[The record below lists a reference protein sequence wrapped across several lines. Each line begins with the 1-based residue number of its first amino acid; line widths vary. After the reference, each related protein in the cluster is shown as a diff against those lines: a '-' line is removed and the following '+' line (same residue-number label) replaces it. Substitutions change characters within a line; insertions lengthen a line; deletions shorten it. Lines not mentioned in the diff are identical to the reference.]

1 MPAFARP
8 LLLMARMGCLLFFF
22 WCVSGVLPLRA
33 DAEAPAS
40 TDLTE
45 RKGRI
50 VRVIEQTGQAT
61 SHLKLRM
68 SVSGKK
74 KCVPSQAWL
83 VGTRGRTEIDLSG
96 TGSFDPYR
104 YLEEFRTA
112 SALEAEGC
120 AGALIIEAK
129 MIPRLPHQASVSAA
143 SLQAAVSEM
152 NAFIKAEAGM
162 MSWAAPKA
170 KGVRLRIG
178 PGGTAILTDTSG
190 ALKKLSS
197 GSDGWVE
204 IKGKLGQL
212 ESVSLSAEPSDFDF
226 VN

>member
-1 MPAFARP
+1 MSVFARP
-8 LLLMARMGCLLFFF
+8 FFMARLGFLLFFVL
-22 WCVSGVLPLRA
+22 CVAGVYSLRA
-33 DAEAPAS
+33 NAEAPAS

-50 VRVIEQTGQAT
+50 VRVIEQTSHAT

-68 SVSGKK
+68 SVSDKK

-83 VGTRGRTEIDLSG
+83 VGPRGRTEIELSVDG
-96 TGSFDPYR
+96 TLDPYR
-104 YLEEFRTA
+104 YLKEFQTA
-112 SALEAEGC
+112 SALETAGC
-120 AGALIIEAK
+120 AGSLVIEAK
-129 MIPRLPHQASVSAA
+129 MVPRLPHQPSVSAA
-143 SLQAAVSEM
+143 SLQAAVAEI
-152 NAFIKAEAGM
+152 NAFIKAEAGV

-190 ALKKLSS
+190 AMIKLSS
-197 GSDGWVE
+197 GSDGWIE

-212 ESVSLSAEPSDFDF
+212 ESVSLSAEPFDFDF
-226 VN
+226 VH